1 MIDDIPND
9 GPAAS
14 SDAAD
19 SVPTTVNPMSAVP
32 PAEQIAAAEAVG
44 VAMTD
49 PAQPAEPAPAP
60 LDATVPESYDLK
72 LGDEAVA
79 LTTEEAQIFKD
90 LGLTND
96 KAQKLVQF
104 FADKIAPDLAQA
116 HHEVETTRL
125 MQQWGIQ
132 DKALL
137 TERID
142 GLRAWADKTLPPA
155 LVKELGRTAS
165 GITALY
171 GMMQSGAAPAAVNAS
186 QPAATREQLQ
196 SMVNDPRY
204 WDGDPAYRKQVEQ
217 YAARVQ

>member
-1 MIDDIPND
+1 MIDNTPND
-9 GPAAS
+9 GPTAS
-14 SDAAD
+14 SEVAD
-19 SVPTTVNPMSAVP
+19 PVPTAVDPMSAVP
-32 PAEQIAAAEAVG
+32 PAEQIASAEAVG
-44 VAMTD
+44 VTMAD
-49 PAQPAEPAPAP
+49 PTPPVEPDATVP
-60 LDATVPESYDLK
+60 DATVPEAYDLK
-72 LGDEAVA
+72 LGDEAVT

-96 KAQKLVQF
+96 NAQKLVQF

-142 GLRAWADKTLPPA
+142 ALRSWGDKTLPPA

-171 GMMQSGAAPAAVNAS
+171 SMMQSGAAPAAANAA

-217 YAARVQ
+217 YASRVQ